1 MIAFFKQMLESR
13 RWEARFG
20 AINGILAMV
29 ELRQSRQSEEVDT
42 FLWEFILTKAF
53 PELLVDS
60 EFRVRNQLATL
71 LKAII
76 SSDSSVKG
84 IQNFDRMKD
93 IILGNIQATFERD
106 SSADASGAL
115 TTLSSGKVVSVR
127 PLIGPDSES
136 GKTMHDSEGWKSL
149 ETSMRNLQHLIE
161 AIGPSLY
168 EFDLS
173 IILEVVVKA
182 IAHLNRFVREIAYF
196 VINAIF
202 ETSVGI

>member
-42 FLWEFILTKAF
+42 FLWEFILTKSF
-53 PELLVDS
+53 PELLTDS

-76 SSDSSVKG
+76 SSDRSVKG

-149 ETSMRNLQHLIE
+149 ETSMRNL
-161 AIGPSLY
+161 
-168 EFDLS
+168 
-173 IILEVVVKA
+173 
-182 IAHLNRFVREIAYF
+182 
-196 VINAIF
+196 
-202 ETSVGI
+202 

>member
-93 IILGNIQATFERD
+93 IILGNI
-106 SSADASGAL
+106 
-115 TTLSSGKVVSVR
+115 
-127 PLIGPDSES
+127 
-136 GKTMHDSEGWKSL
+136 
-149 ETSMRNLQHLIE
+149 
-161 AIGPSLY
+161 
-168 EFDLS
+168 
-173 IILEVVVKA
+173 
-182 IAHLNRFVREIAYF
+182 
-196 VINAIF
+196 
-202 ETSVGI
+202 